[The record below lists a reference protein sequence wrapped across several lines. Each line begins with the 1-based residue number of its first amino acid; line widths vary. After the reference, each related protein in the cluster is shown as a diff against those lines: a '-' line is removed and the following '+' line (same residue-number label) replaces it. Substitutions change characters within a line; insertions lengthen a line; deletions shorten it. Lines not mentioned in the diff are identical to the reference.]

1 MAEELSLQLACP
13 ASNSRRYDPPMGA
26 SEAQITKVERYFGV
40 RFPDDYRRFLAA
52 QGSMGQFV
60 PPAGDYLAIYPIDQ
74 VIGINQ
80 AGSIP
85 QRFPQAVVIG
95 DDGSREMLAYD
106 FREDPPALVLLDIT
120 AEGWPAALYQAPS
133 LTALLERFPQRG
145 WSFEQ
150 G

>member
-1 MAEELSLQLACP
+1 MAEELSLQPACP
-13 ASNSRRYDPPMGA
+13 ASRRYDPLMGA
-26 SEAQITKVERYFGV
+26 SEAQITKVEQYFGV
-40 RFPDDYRRFLAA
+40 RFPDDYRRFVAT

-60 PPAGDYLAIYPIDQ
+60 PPAGDYLAIYPVDQ

-85 QRFPQAVVIG
+85 ERFPGALVIG
-95 DDGSREMLAYD
+95 GDGSREMLVYD
-106 FREDPPALVLLDIT
+106 FREAPPALVLLDIT

-133 LTALLERFPQRG
+133 LTALLEQFPQRG

>member
-1 MAEELSLQLACP
+1 
-13 ASNSRRYDPPMGA
+13 MGA

-40 RFPDDYRRFLAA
+40 RFPDDYRRSLAA
-52 QGSMGQFV
+52 QGSIDQFV
-60 PPAGDYLAIYPIDQ
+60 PPAGDYLTIYPIDQ
-74 VIGINQ
+74 IIEINQ

-85 QRFPQAVVIG
+85 ERFPGAVVIG
-95 DDGSREMLAYD
+95 GDGSREMLVYD

-133 LTALLERFPQRG
+133 LTALLEQFPQRG
-145 WSFEQ
+145 WSFEE